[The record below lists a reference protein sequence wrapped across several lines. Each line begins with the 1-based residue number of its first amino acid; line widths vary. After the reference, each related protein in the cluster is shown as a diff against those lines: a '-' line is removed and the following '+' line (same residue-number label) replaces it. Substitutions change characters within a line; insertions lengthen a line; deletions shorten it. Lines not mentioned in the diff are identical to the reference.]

1 MKTTTTTRSR
11 PAPPP
16 QNGSDEAR
24 LGASLAFGKNAAGKP
39 ALKPKPGGST
49 AAAAAPAS
57 VGNGGGDGGVGGGE
71 RDNGALAAALSST
84 AGTGRGKEKEKG
96 AETQNAGAGRGRGR
110 GRGLG
115 VGVGKGGLDGGGG
128 EGRGGG
134 LWKQNTGSS
143 VGATSESRTPMRP
156 RLDQGLSSPGTG
168 YLQPSAADQS
178 RSPSFIAATLAAS
191 RSASLSPNPT
201 GGAVR
206 QVANSGHALADARI
220 PTRHTSRSPS
230 VRSAESVKSSRGSEE
245 MILDTTSIPPTGR
258 LIGMFEQNSG
268 RAGKDPEG
276 AKGEK
281 RPKTPVTIKQ
291 AASRDITSPAP
302 VRPRTPSPLAHKPK
316 KALPEPKSPNPTVV
330 KEKAQAVPPI
340 LSPRPNVVPSK
351 AQSSLAVEPLT
362 PDKIPPAV
370 QARKASLQHTK
381 PIPIPA
387 KPPKLYPPP
396 DSSGSGSST
405 DSFVSA
411 SDHQEHEPIQ
421 EQDYKPSWRAEL
433 NDQNHRRR
441 TESVNTATS
450 AATINSLADAI
461 VASSLASSRAGSPS
475 KMLQSQPSGLGLG
488 LYPPLPPPRR
498 TKHHHH
504 HHGTHLFHNGKTD
517 VSRTPSPGKNGNGGG
532 GAVLRTTMRK
542 VKSKESI
549 DEGEKRRGR
558 KNLVKKHPNKHHE
571 GDRKRWRDSITER
584 ERKRYEAV
592 WASNRGLHT
601 GVGPGVENEVC
612 SLVVRDVFSRS
623 RLSEDVLEEVYA
635 LVDRRGAGTLGKEEF
650 VVGLWLVDQRLKGR
664 KLPIR
669 VSESVWK
676 SVGILGGIKVK
687 GVK

>member
-1 MKTTTTTRSR
+1 MMTTR
-11 PAPPP
+11 PAPPA
-16 QNGSDEAR
+16 QKGSEEAR
-24 LGASLAFGKNAAGKP
+24 LGASLAFGKNGGKP
-39 ALKPKPGGST
+39 AVKPKPGTTT
-49 AAAAAPAS
+49 AAAAAAA
-57 VGNGGGDGGVGGGE
+57 NGRRDGGTERVGE
-71 RDNGALAAALSST
+71 RDNGALAAALSS
-84 AGTGRGKEKEKG
+84 A
-96 AETQNAGAGRGRGR
+96 AGAGKGRALEGQSTGGGRGR

-115 VGVGKGGLDGGGG
+115 MGSASASVRGGFDGGSGG
-128 EGRGGG
+128 AGG

-143 VGATSESRTPMRP
+143 IGTVSESRTPVRP
-156 RLDQGLSSPGTG
+156 QLGQASPGAG
-168 YLQPSAADQS
+168 YLQPSAADQG

-201 GGAVR
+201 GGGVKQATNAG
-206 QVANSGHALADARI
+206 QALADARV
-220 PTRHTSRSPS
+220 PARFRSRSPS

-245 MILDTTSIPPTGR
+245 MVLDTRSIPPTGR
-258 LIGMFEQNSG
+258 LIGMFEQNVGGSG
-268 RAGKDPEG
+268 KNNERAKS
-276 AKGEK
+276 EK
-281 RPKTPVTIKQ
+281 RPKTPVTITQ
-291 AASRDITSPAP
+291 GTSREVTSAEP
-302 VRPRTPSPLAHKPK
+302 VRPRTPSPPAHKPK
-316 KALPEPKSPNPTVV
+316 KALPEPKSPNSTTG
-330 KEKAQAVPPI
+330 KAKAQTVPPI
-340 LSPRPNVVPSK
+340 LSPRPTVVPAK
-351 AQSSLAVEPLT
+351 AQSSLAPEPST
-362 PDKIPPAV
+362 PNKAPPTV
-370 QARKASLQHTK
+370 QVRKATLQHTK

-387 KPPKLYPPP
+387 KSPKLYPPP
-396 DSSGSGSST
+396 DSSCSGSST

-411 SDHQEHEPIQ
+411 SDHQELERIQ

-433 NDQNHRRR
+433 NDQNQRRR
-441 TESVNTATS
+441 TESINTNNS
-450 AATINSLADAI
+450 AVTINSLADAI

-475 KMLQSQPSGLGLG
+475 KMLQSQNTGLG

-498 TKHHHH
+498 AKHHH

-517 VSRTPSPGKNGNGGG
+517 ISRTPSPGKNGNGGVG
-532 GAVLRTTMRK
+532 GGPVLRTTMRK

-601 GVGPGVENEVC
+601 GVGNGAENDVC

-623 RLSEDVLEEVYA
+623 RLGEEVLEEVYA
-635 LVDRRGAGTLGKEEF
+635 LVDRRGIGLLGKEEF

-676 SVGILGGIKVK
+676 SVGILGGIKVRGAK
-687 GVK
+687 